1 MLLFLLFFAPKKRRI
16 MSLFVLFFAPKKMD
30 INLMIGVKVWKEVEV
45 PHYALGLLFATVGT
59 LE

>member
-1 MLLFLLFFAPKKRRI
+1 MF
-16 MSLFVLFFAPKKMD
+16 LFVLFFAPKKMD